1 MSARKILVT
10 LIAVAVMA
18 VPGVASAASIRVTSH
33 GAPQLGNL
41 EWNAGSAR
49 SYVDTRGDAHRL
61 QRRTAL
67 GQLVAA
73 TAFSGTPLRIF
84 QYSFGPYVT
93 RIGVRAAKPT
103 AGWMVFVNG
112 RPAQVGAAD
121 VILKR
126 DDRVLWMYDPNIAK
140 KGPYAL
146 DVQTELGTN
155 GLVRATVH
163 KIGGPKPVPAAG
175 ASIIIDGVRV
185 GVTDAGGVYTYA
197 PGVDPAT
204 GLPADWDVLQ
214 ARMKGTIP
222 SQFVIE

>member
-1 MSARKILVT
+1 MA
-10 LIAVAVMA
+10 LIAIAFMA

-49 SYVDTRGDAHRL
+49 SYVDTRGDTHRL

-73 TAFSGTPLRIF
+73 TAFTGTPLRIF

-93 RIGVRAAKPT
+93 RIGVRGAKPT
-103 AGWMVFVNG
+103 SGWMVFING
-112 RPAQVGAAD
+112 LPAQVGAAD

-126 DDRVLWMYDPNIAK
+126 ADRVLWMYDPNIAK

-146 DVQTELGTN
+146 DVRTE
-155 GLVRATVH
+155 VRDDGSILSTVH
-163 KIGGPKPVPAAG
+163 KVGGPKPVPAAG
-175 ASIIIDGVRV
+175 ASIIIDGARV
-185 GVTDAGGVYTYA
+185 GATDANGQYVHT
-197 PGVDPAT
+197 PSIDPLT
-204 GLPADWDVLQ
+204 GLPADWDILQ